1 MQKVAVLLTVHN
13 SLEQTLDCLRNCY
26 QQIDSMKGD
35 GMYSFTVYLVNDG
48 CTDGTA
54 EAVEENFPQ
63 TRIIRGSG
71 TLYWNLGML

>member
-48 CTDGTA
+48 CTDGTG
-54 EAVEENFPQ
+54 EAV
-63 TRIIRGSG
+63 
-71 TLYWNLGML
+71 